1 MQATYH
7 FNSAQELSADILEAI
22 RLAFKSKPITIFIEE
37 DDDNFGLSREQ
48 KAILDER
55 LAENEN
61 TYSSSQESVNQLKAK
76 YGL

>member
-37 DDDNFGLSREQ
+37 DNDNLGLSREQ
-48 KAILDER
+48 KSLLDER
-55 LAENEN
+55 LEENEN
-61 TYSSSQESVNQLKAK
+61 TYSSSEESVIHLKAK